1 MRISSAK
8 LKSRLSK
15 SEQNELGGS
24 MAWGD
29 IPDWAYDS
37 VHSLLQA
44 LNSVEPTT
52 YQHCLRVGE
61 YCKKLS
67 VDAGLNEFEQKVAE
81 FSGLLH
87 DIGKIGIEKEVLLKP
102 SKLDPR
108 EQDIMRNHS
117 VISEQI
123 IKPLAAH
130 PFFKQILPA
139 VRGHHERLDGEGY
152 PDKLAGEE
160 IPLISRIIL
169 VVDTYDAMA
178 ENRVYRKG
186 LPDDIIY
193 SEIKRCT
200 GTQFDPQIAKAFL
213 ENHARWK
220 STTDKE
226 TLNRII
232 KKVA

>member
-1 MRISSAK
+1 
-8 LKSRLSK
+8 
-15 SEQNELGGS
+15 

-67 VDAGLNEFEQKVAE
+67 LDAGLNEFEQKVAE

-87 DIGKIGIEKEVLLKP
+87 DIGKIGIEKEILLKP

-123 IKPLAAH
+123 IKPLSAH

-200 GTQFDPQIAKAFL
+200 GTQFDPQIAKTFL

-220 STTDKE
+220 TTTDKE